1 MTDIKTTRLESLEIG
16 AAPLVQAL
24 IDRLGLEELLTASLP
39 KRRRGRPAQLA
50 PAKALCVMTANVLLS
65 RMALYAVPGWLGGYV
80 PECFGLSSGQLRFLN
95 DDRIGRN
102 LDLLFRANHASLT
115 TTLVLGAV
123 RIFDV
128 ELSELHNDSTSITFS
143 GRYNHQSANGPAPL
157 IALGHNKDHRPD
169 LKQLVYSLSVAAD
182 GAVPIHF
189 KIYDGNITDDQTHIE
204 TWTSLCAL
212 VGRSRLHL
220 CRRLQAVRQCH
231 DEAHRGPARNVPDPA
246 AGNPEG
252 RAVVQDRVSARAPD
266 RLARG
271 PARSWST
278 AKRRAGQRL

>member
-1 MTDIKTTRLESLEIG
+1 
-16 AAPLVQAL
+16 
-24 IDRLGLEELLTASLP
+24 
-39 KRRRGRPAQLA
+39 
-50 PAKALCVMTANVLLS
+50 MTANVLLS

-189 KIYDGNITDDQTHIE
+189 KIYNGNITDDQTHIE

-212 VGRSRLHL
+212 VGGPDFIYVADSKL
-220 CRRLQAVRQCH
+220 C
-231 DEAHRGPARNVPDPA
+231 
-246 AGNPEG
+246 
-252 RAVVQDRVSARAPD
+252 VSATMKHIA
-266 RLARG
+266 ARHG
-271 PARSWST
+271 TFLTLLPATRKEEQWFKTEYLPEHLIDWQEVRRDPWST